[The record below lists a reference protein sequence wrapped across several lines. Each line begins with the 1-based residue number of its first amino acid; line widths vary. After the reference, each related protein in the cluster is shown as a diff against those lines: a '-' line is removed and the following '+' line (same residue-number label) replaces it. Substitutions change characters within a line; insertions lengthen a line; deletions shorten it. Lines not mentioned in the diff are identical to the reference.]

1 MSTTIADP
9 ATESEDSSS
18 VVIVWKS
25 ELYQLQQAAPNPLPV
40 LAVHQPPN
48 PPAQYGPEYHGPID
62 RAETEQLLAK
72 AGQGAFLIRDSS
84 RNPGQYTLSI
94 RFDEENKHFH
104 LYYDSDVG
112 EHWVGEKRFNNVSDL
127 VADGLI
133 HFYVETRG
141 AHILKA
147 LAQDAATVYEESP
160 YYTARYY
167 TLQSRGWRRRLAPNS
182 AAGASASAANSG
194 ANLIRRDSRLLYLQ
208 QQEQRHRRASED
220 GAASSVSSLS
230 PSIAAPVA
238 VVVSSLSPA
247 IPSTNSTLASAS
259 SGRVDDRDSSSADG
273 GSSLSLSSA
282 SCCDTGKY
290 EKAHCFRLT
299 TFKGPHWCDF
309 CQHFMWGLIAQG
321 FRCTDCGFQAH
332 RRCADRVPPHCL
344 PDMKYVKRVFGSD
357 LTTLVKATPPT
368 AVPGVPAVLER
379 CVDEIESRGL
389 DSEGLYRVAGFHD
402 DIEVIK
408 LAFDK
413 ETLDNPVDLS
423 RFDDVNTVA
432 SVLKAYLRSLPI
444 PVITY
449 DMYDKFLAVVRRE
462 GDDSTAQLNA
472 SLRQC
477 VSELPPAH
485 RQTLN
490 YLCRHL
496 HRVAARQRI
505 NMMSPENLAI
515 VLAPTLLRSPSAE
528 YIADPLRV
536 LNNAKYER
544 LVVEMLISEYETV
557 FA

>member
-1 MSTTIADP
+1 
-9 ATESEDSSS
+9 
-18 VVIVWKS
+18 
-25 ELYQLQQAAPNPLPV
+25 
-40 LAVHQPPN
+40 
-48 PPAQYGPEYHGPID
+48 
-62 RAETEQLLAK
+62 
-72 AGQGAFLIRDSS
+72 
-84 RNPGQYTLSI
+84 
-94 RFDEENKHFH
+94 
-104 LYYDSDVG
+104 
-112 EHWVGEKRFNNVSDL
+112 
-127 VADGLI
+127 
-133 HFYVETRG
+133 
-141 AHILKA
+141 
-147 LAQDAATVYEESP
+147 
-160 YYTARYY
+160 
-167 TLQSRGWRRRLAPNS
+167 
-182 AAGASASAANSG
+182 
-194 ANLIRRDSRLLYLQ
+194 
-208 QQEQRHRRASED
+208 
-220 GAASSVSSLS
+220 
-230 PSIAAPVA
+230 
-238 VVVSSLSPA
+238 
-247 IPSTNSTLASAS
+247 
-259 SGRVDDRDSSSADG
+259 
-273 GSSLSLSSA
+273 
-282 SCCDTGKY
+282 
-290 EKAHCFRLT
+290 
-299 TFKGPHWCDF
+299 
-309 CQHFMWGLIAQG
+309 G

-544 LVVEMLISEYETV
+544 LVVEMLISEYETGFRCTDCGFQAHRRCADRVPPHCLPDMKYVKRVFGSDLTTLVKATPPTAVPGVPAVLERCTRSKSRGLDSEGLYRVAGFHDDIEVIKLAFDKETLDNPVDLSRFDDVNTVASVLKAYLRSLPIPVITYDMYDKFLAVVRDDSTAQLNASLRQCVSELPPAHRQTLNYLCRHLHRVAARQRINMMSPENLAIVLAPTLLRSPSAEYIADPLRVLNNAKYERLVVEMLISEYETV